1 VADNQGLLEL
11 SEEQRGELRGWAQS
25 RSLPAG
31 YVFRAR
37 LILALA
43 DGLTYR
49 QIEQTLGASAPTVSK
64 WKIRFEEHGIEG
76 LQGRHQGS
84 KPRRATP
91 AVQGRVIRRAQ
102 QKPSDGSTHWS
113 CRKLAEEL
121 GVSKSTVQRI
131 LAQAKLRPHRLES
144 YMASNDP
151 EFPGLR
157 AKPVA
162 SVSTRT
168 LSPVGCHRSRSM
180 DFASNSGT
188 AIRNVESPIAAM
200 EIAPS

>member
-11 SEEQRGELRGWAQS
+11 SEEQRNELRTWAQS

-43 DGLTYR
+43 DGSTYR

-64 WKIRFEEHGIEG
+64 WKVRFEEHGIEG

-131 LAQAKLRPHRLES
+131 LA
-144 YMASNDP
+144 
-151 EFPGLR
+151 
-157 AKPVA
+157 
-162 SVSTRT
+162 
-168 LSPVGCHRSRSM
+168 
-180 DFASNSGT
+180 
-188 AIRNVESPIAAM
+188 
-200 EIAPS
+200 